1 VTQNSATSR
10 LVLSGANTYTGAT
23 NVNSGT
29 LAVNGSL
36 ASTSTTVSSGGTLQ
50 GSGSIGGSVTVQN
63 GGIIATGN
71 SIESMTIGSL
81 ELQAASTF
89 AYEINNDA
97 AAGVAADLTAV
108 TGNLTLDLGHAAVLT
123 ISELGTGSWTLGEK
137 LTLISY
143 SGLWN
148 GGLFNYGGTLADD
161 STIAFSGMDWSF
173 NYNDTTAGTNYT
185 GDLTGIRYVTM
196 TAIPEPNVAALIG
209 GLGTLA
215 LLRRRRN

>member
-1 VTQNSATSR
+1 
-10 LVLSGANTYTGAT
+10 
-23 NVNSGT
+23 
-29 LAVNGSL
+29 
-36 ASTSTTVSSGGTLQ
+36 
-50 GSGSIGGSVTVQN
+50 
-63 GGIIATGN
+63 
-71 SIESMTIGSL
+71 
-81 ELQAASTF
+81 
-89 AYEINNDA
+89 
-97 AAGVAADLTAV
+97 
-108 TGNLTLDLGHAAVLT
+108 LGHAAVLT